1 VSLLPSSPRG
11 SALSVAR
18 RKVVPVSTVIT
29 LIRYTLRLYASCRR
43 CATSDAC
50 CSLRAAK
57 MPFSKAAV
65 GANMGATSRAVTVS
79 TWNWAAA
86 AAKRSEA

>member
-1 VSLLPSSPRG
+1 
-11 SALSVAR
+11 
-18 RKVVPVSTVIT
+18 
-29 LIRYTLRLYASCRR
+29 
-43 CATSDAC
+43 
-50 CSLRAAK
+50 
-57 MPFSKAAV
+57 V